1 VTVRERVTLHTTA
14 AAVTVLLWAP
24 LALPGYVLSYD
35 MVFVPRQQL
44 RWDLVAPTA
53 SLPRAVPQDAV
64 VSALSLVAPGWLWQR
79 VALLATIYLAVLG
92 AARLVP
98 AQRLLTRV
106 AAGVLY
112 AWAPFFAERLL
123 LGQWGLLIAYAAM
136 PWLVRAAIGLREGR
150 PGALPRLVLAAAP
163 CAITPTGGLIALAV
177 TVALAPL
184 GRASWRARWRDAG
197 LAVGS
202 VFALNA
208 PWLAAAALTTAG
220 GRTDPAGV
228 AAFAVRG
235 ENWSGPLG
243 AVLGTGG
250 AWNAQTMPASRAAAL
265 VPLVT
270 VVLVALAVLGFS
282 LVRRRWPRGTA
293 ARLGVVALIGLLI
306 ALAGAVPLTA
316 DGLRWLVANVPG
328 SGLFRD
334 GQKFLMP
341 YTLLLALCAAAG
353 AERLADRLAEG
364 RARAVLVATALLPIA
379 ALPDL
384 AFGGAGR
391 LLPASYPDDWDA
403 VARAVASSPGE
414 TVSVPF
420 RLYRRYEWNAD
431 RTVIDPAPRYLPAE
445 VLVDDTLQVGP
456 IVVVG
461 EGPRAAMIR
470 RLLAEERPLARSG
483 VAWVLVQ
490 HNSRE
495 IVSDAV
501 LDGLVLAY
509 EGRYL
514 ALYRNPA
521 APADHPPFA
530 AGRARVILVI
540 HLLAVVLI
548 AAALVHLPRRRT
560 AW

>member
-1 VTVRERVTLHTTA
+1 
-14 AAVTVLLWAP
+14 
-24 LALPGYVLSYD
+24 
-35 MVFVPRQQL
+35 
-44 RWDLVAPTA
+44 
-53 SLPRAVPQDAV
+53 
-64 VSALSLVAPGWLWQR
+64 

-98 AQRLLTRV
+98 ARRLTTRV

-123 LGQWGLLIAYAAM
+123 LGQWGLLIAYAAL

-163 CAITPTGGLIALAV
+163 CAITPTGGSIVLAV
-177 TVALAPL
+177 TVALVPL
-184 GRASWRARWRDAG
+184 DRTRWRDAG
-197 LAVGS
+197 LAVGA

-220 GRTDPAGV
+220 GRTDPTGV
-228 AAFAVRG
+228 DAFAIRA

-243 AVLGTGG
+243 AALGTGG
-250 AWNAQTMPASRAAAL
+250 VWNAQTTPASRSSAL

-270 VVLVALAVLGFS
+270 VALVVLAGLGFALVRKRWPGGVASRLGLVALV
-282 LVRRRWPRGTA
+282 
-293 ARLGVVALIGLLI
+293 GLLI
-306 ALAGAVPLTA
+306 ALAGALPLTA

-328 SGLFRD
+328 AGLLRD

-341 YTLLLALCAAAG
+341 YALVLAVCAAAG

-364 RARAVLVATALLPIA
+364 RARAVLVATALLPVA

-391 LLPASYPDDWDA
+391 LHPVSYPGDWDA
-403 VARAVASSPGE
+403 VARAIASNPGE

-420 RLYRRYEWNAD
+420 HLYRRYEWNAD

-456 IVVVG
+456 IVVAG
-461 EGPRAAMIR
+461 EGPRAALVR
-470 RLLAEERPLARSG
+470 RLLAEGRPLARAG

-490 HNSRE
+490 HNSGGT
-495 IVSDAV
+495 VPSGA
-501 LDGLVLAY
+501 LDGLTLAY
-509 EGRYL
+509 QGRYL
-514 ALYRNPA
+514 TLYRNPA
-521 APADHPPFA
+521 APTDPRPFA

-548 AAALVHLPRRRT
+548 AVALVYLPRRRT

>member
-1 VTVRERVTLHTTA
+1 VTLRERVTLHTTA
-14 AAVTVLLWAP
+14 AAVTALLWAP
-24 LALPGYVLSYD
+24 LAIPGYVLAYD
-35 MVFVPRQQL
+35 MVFVPRQHL

-64 VSALSLVAPGWLWQR
+64 VSALSLIAPGWLLQR
-79 VALLATIYLAVLG
+79 VVLLATIYLAVLG

-98 AQRLLTRV
+98 AQRLLTRM

-123 LGQWGLLIAYAAM
+123 LGQWGLLIAYAAL

-163 CAITPTGGLIALAV
+163 CAITPTGGFIALAV
-177 TVALAPL
+177 TIALAPM
-184 GRASWRARWRDAG
+184 GRERWRDAG
-197 LAVGS
+197 LAVGA

-228 AAFAVRG
+228 AAFAIRG

-250 AWNAQTMPASRAAAL
+250 VWNAQTMPASRASAL

-270 VVLVALAVLGFS
+270 AALVALAVLGFAP
-282 LVRRRWPRGTA
+282 VRRRWPASTA
-293 ARLGVVALIGLLI
+293 VRLGVVALVGLLI
-306 ALAGAVPLTA
+306 ALAGAIPLTA

-328 SGLFRD
+328 TGLLRD

-341 YTLLLALCAAAG
+341 YALLLALCAAAG

-364 RARAVLVATALLPIA
+364 RARAVLVAAALLPIA

-391 LLPASYPDDWDA
+391 LQPVRYPGDWDA
-403 VARAVASSPGE
+403 VARAVAASPGE

-456 IVVVG
+456 IVVAG

-470 RLLAEERPLARSG
+470 RLLAEERPLARAG
-483 VAWVLVQ
+483 VPWVLVQ

-495 IVSDAV
+495 IVPSAV
-501 LDGLVLAY
+501 LEGLVPVY
-509 EGRYL
+509 EGPYL
-514 ALYRNPA
+514 ALYRNPS
-521 APADHPPFA
+521 APVGPRPFA
-530 AGRARVILVI
+530 AGPARVILII

-548 AAALVHLPRRRT
+548 AAALVYLPRRRT